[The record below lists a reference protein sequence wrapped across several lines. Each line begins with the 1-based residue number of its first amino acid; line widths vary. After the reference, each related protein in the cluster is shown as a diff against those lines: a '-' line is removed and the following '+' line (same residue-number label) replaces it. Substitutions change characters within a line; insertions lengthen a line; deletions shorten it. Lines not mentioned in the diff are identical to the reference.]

1 MPTIN
6 SPITNKNYQQNA
18 GMREFVIPDGS
29 DEMDHHQHY
38 PEEHMHQ
45 ASPMQAPQYPA
56 QQNIPL
62 QSVMQN
68 RKSAEK
74 NNKISD
80 AGRKRIEIL
89 CGMSSLTK
97 EVDIEG
103 NIFVLRSLKSKE
115 SRDCL
120 VSSLKYD
127 GTIEFTFE
135 LRKQI
140 LARSIA
146 TVSGID
152 LADFVGS
159 YDFEAKL
166 QFIDELD
173 DLIIDK
179 LYAQYLSLNKQIKDK
194 YGLSDQNVVKEVVED
209 IKK

>member
-6 SPITNKNYQQNA
+6 SPITNKNYQQSG
-18 GMREFVIPDGS
+18 GMREFVIPDIE
-29 DEMDHHQHY
+29 DEMDQHAHY
-38 PEEHMHQ
+38 HEEHMHQ
-45 ASPMQAPQYPA
+45 PPQMQAQSYPM

-62 QSVMQN
+62 QSAMQN
-68 RKSAEK
+68 RKNIEK

-89 CGMSSLTK
+89 CGMISLNK
-97 EVDIEG
+97 EVDVEG
-103 NIFVLRSLKSKE
+103 NSFVLRSLKSKE

-120 VSSLKYD
+120 VSALKYD

-140 LARSIA
+140 LARSI
-146 TVSGID
+146 VSISGID
-152 LADFVGS
+152 LPDFIGN
-159 YDFEAKL
+159 YDFDARL

-173 DLIIDK
+173 DVIIDK
-179 LYAQYLSLNKQIKDK
+179 LYSQYLILNKEIKDK
-194 YGLSDQNVVKEVVED
+194 YGLSGQDSAKEVVED